1 MKTRKVKRETK
12 RAKLINFLFTILRE
26 KLKNFMYNF
35 VIIRHRGIMSGKG
48 DREEKRLKE
57 YEKCDHDWRPA
68 GTTEGHTHLRLVCSK
83 CGETTLIELFP

>member
-1 MKTRKVKRETK
+1 MVQHIIHGIGQERTTFGDFDRTHSYRF
-12 RAKLINFLFTILRE
+12 I
-26 KLKNFMYNF
+26 YNF
-35 VIIRHRGIMSGKG
+35 VIRDIGVPMSSKG